1 MSIKSELAA
10 CRAAFAVYEAEHG
23 EPARYAHGLHHE
35 LAFEEITEPI
45 ENRITYILSAKPKKE
60 QARRFAN
67 LRPVTAPAWAEY
79 DKVTAPA
86 WAEYDKVTAPAL
98 AEYKKVTAAAWA
110 EYEKV
115 TAAAWAEYEK
125 VTAAAHPLACPIPD
139 TCTWNGRSYL

>member
-10 CRAAFAVYEAEHG
+10 CRAAFAAYEAEHG

-45 ENRITYILSAKPKKE
+45 ENRITYILDYKPRKE
-60 QARRFAN
+60 QARRFSQ
-67 LRPVTAPAWAEY
+67 LRPVTAA
-79 DKVTAPA
+79 A

-98 AEYKKVTAAAWA
+98 A

-139 TCTWNGRSYL
+139 TCTWNGGSYL